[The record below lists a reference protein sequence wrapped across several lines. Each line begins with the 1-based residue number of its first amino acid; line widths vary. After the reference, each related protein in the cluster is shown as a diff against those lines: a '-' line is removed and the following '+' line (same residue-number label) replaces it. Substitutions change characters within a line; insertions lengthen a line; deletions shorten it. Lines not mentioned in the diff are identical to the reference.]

1 MIELLENF
9 ANTLI
14 PVWKPKNI
22 YSTDIVRF
30 IKNKYRVK
38 AGHAGTLD
46 PFAEG
51 VLIIATGSKT
61 KVIEDNQLLS
71 KTYHGAIEL
80 GKETNTLDVLG
91 ETFKQKPLIR
101 ISENKVKDV
110 LSTFEGNIKQ
120 RPPAFSALRKN
131 NVRLYKLARKDIY
144 INLKPREVEIYSIK
158 LISFKD
164 NIIEIE
170 VKCGKG
176 TYIRS
181 LARDVALSLGT
192 YGYLKSLK
200 RLSIGPYDRD
210 SCVNINFDDYKG

>member
-1 MIELLENF
+1 MENLS
-9 ANTLI
+9 NTLI

-30 IKNKYRVK
+30 IRKKYQVK

-61 KVIEDNQLLS
+61 KLIEDNQSLS
-71 KTYHGAIEL
+71 KTYRGVIEL
-80 GKETNTLDVLG
+80 GRETNTLDVLG
-91 ETFKQKPLIR
+91 ETFKEKPLID
-101 ISENKVKDV
+101 ITESKVKSV
-110 LSTFEGNIKQ
+110 LSTFTGIIKQ

-131 NVRLYKLARKDIY
+131 NVRLYKLARKDVY
-144 INLKPREVEIYSIK
+144 INLKPREVEIYSIE
-158 LISFKD
+158 LISFKT
-164 NIIEIE
+164 NLIEIE

-181 LARDVALSLGT
+181 LARDIALKLDT
-192 YGYLKSLK
+192 FGYLKSLK
-200 RLSIGPYDRD
+200 RLSVGPYNKD
-210 SCVNINFDDYKG
+210 SCLNINFVGNKD

>member
-1 MIELLENF
+1 MENLS
-9 ANTLI
+9 NTLI

-30 IKNKYRVK
+30 IRKKYHVK

-61 KVIEDNQLLS
+61 KLIEDNQSLS
-71 KTYHGAIEL
+71 KTYRGVIEL

-91 ETFKQKPLIR
+91 ETFKEKPLID
-101 ISENKVKDV
+101 ITESKVKSV
-110 LSTFEGNIKQ
+110 LSTFTGIIKQ

-131 NVRLYKLARKDIY
+131 NVRLYKLARKDVY
-144 INLKPREVEIYSIK
+144 INLKPREVEIYSIE
-158 LISFKD
+158 LISFKT
-164 NIIEIE
+164 NLIEIE

-181 LARDVALSLGT
+181 LARDIALKLDT
-192 YGYLKSLK
+192 FGYLKSLK
-200 RLSIGPYDRD
+200 RLSVGPYNKD
-210 SCVNINFDDYKG
+210 SCLNINFVDNKD

>member
-1 MIELLENF
+1 MENLT
-9 ANTLI
+9 NTLI
-14 PVWKPKNI
+14 PVWKPKNT

-30 IKNKYRVK
+30 IRNKYRVK

-61 KVIEDNQLLS
+61 KLIEDNQLLS
-71 KTYHGAIEL
+71 KKYRGIIEL

-91 ETFKQKPLIR
+91 ETFKQKPLIDIR
-101 ISENKVKDV
+101 SDQVEKV
-110 LSTFEGNIKQ
+110 LSSFVGTIKQ

-131 NVRLYKLARKDIY
+131 NVRLYKLARKDVY

-158 LISFKD
+158 LISFK
-164 NIIEIE
+164 NNLIEIE
-170 VKCGKG
+170 VECGKG

-181 LARDVALSLGT
+181 LARDVALKLGA
-192 YGYLKSLK
+192 YGYLKALK
-200 RLSIGPYDRD
+200 RLSVGPYDKD
-210 SCVNINFDDYKG
+210 SCIDINFVDNKD

>member
-1 MIELLENF
+1 MENLS
-9 ANTLI
+9 NTLI

-30 IKNKYRVK
+30 IRKKYQVK

-61 KVIEDNQLLS
+61 KLIEDNQLLS
-71 KTYHGAIEL
+71 KTYRGVVEL

-91 ETFKQKPLIR
+91 ETFKEKPLIG
-101 ISENKVKDV
+101 ITESKVKSV
-110 LSTFEGNIKQ
+110 LSTFTGIIKQ

-131 NVRLYKLARKDIY
+131 NVRLYKLARKDVY
-144 INLKPREVEIYSIK
+144 INLKPREVEIYSIE
-158 LISFKD
+158 LISFKA
-164 NIIEIE
+164 NLIEIE

-181 LARDVALSLGT
+181 LARDIGLKLNT
-192 YGYLKSLK
+192 FGYLKSLK
-200 RLSIGPYDRD
+200 RLSVGPYNRED
-210 SCVNINFDDYKG
+210 CLNINFAESKD

>member
-1 MIELLENF
+1 LENLS
-9 ANTLI
+9 NTLI

-30 IKNKYRVK
+30 IRKKYHVK

-61 KVIEDNQLLS
+61 KLIEDNQSLS
-71 KTYHGAIEL
+71 KTYRGVIEL
-80 GKETNTLDVLG
+80 GRETNTLDVLG
-91 ETFKQKPLIR
+91 ETFKEKPLID
-101 ISENKVKDV
+101 ITESKVKSV
-110 LSTFEGNIKQ
+110 LSTFTGIIKQ

-131 NVRLYKLARKDIY
+131 NVRLYKLARKDVY
-144 INLKPREVEIYSIK
+144 INLKPREVEIYSIE
-158 LISFKD
+158 LISFKT
-164 NIIEIE
+164 NLIEIE

-181 LARDVALSLGT
+181 LARDIALKLDT
-192 YGYLKSLK
+192 FGYLKSLK
-200 RLSIGPYDRD
+200 RLSVGPYNKD
-210 SCVNINFDDYKG
+210 SCLNINFVGNKD

>member
-1 MIELLENF
+1 MENLS
-9 ANTLI
+9 NTLI

-30 IKNKYRVK
+30 IRKKYHVK

-61 KVIEDNQLLS
+61 KLIEDNQSLS
-71 KTYHGAIEL
+71 KTYRGVIEL
-80 GKETNTLDVLG
+80 GRETNTLDVLG
-91 ETFKQKPLIR
+91 ETFKEKPLID
-101 ISENKVKDV
+101 ITESKVKSV
-110 LSTFEGNIKQ
+110 LSTFTGIIKQ

-131 NVRLYKLARKDIY
+131 NVRLYKLARKDVY
-144 INLKPREVEIYSIK
+144 INLKPREVEIYSIE
-158 LISFKD
+158 LISFKT
-164 NIIEIE
+164 NLIEIE

-181 LARDVALSLGT
+181 LARDIALKLDT
-192 YGYLKSLK
+192 FGYLKSLK
-200 RLSIGPYDRD
+200 RLSVGPYNKD
-210 SCVNINFDDYKG
+210 SCLNINFVGNKD